1 MNKLISII
9 VPIYNSKKYL
19 KRCIESILKQTYKNL
34 QLILIND
41 GSMDNSLE
49 ICNYYKSIDDRIIVV
64 DKINEGVSVARN
76 TGISLAEGD
85 FIGFVDSDDYIEK
98 NMYEV
103 LINKMIMDKSDLCA
117 MTSYSIN
124 SSLYKDVNLFNG
136 IISNRLALKNLF
148 LLSFPTSL
156 WAYLYTKNA
165 LNNITLNSNIHFF
178 EDFEFNFKVLMQSN
192 VVSLCDKKL
201 YHYETNNES
210 INSQSIND
218 KRITCLKIYEL
229 ISKEVEL
236 KVNFLSEYMQYFR
249 AHFLCS
255 VIISVI
261 KSKNVDR
268 RYFILIKKESIVA
281 APDVLRSK
289 YVPVKY
295 KVAIAVCSI
304 CPKVL
309 YLGMFYKRR

>member
-1 MNKLISII
+1 MNNLISVI
-9 VPIYNSKKYL
+9 VPIYNSEKYL
-19 KRCIESILKQTYKNL
+19 ERCIESILRQTYKNI

-41 GSMDNSLE
+41 GSKDKSLE

-64 DKINEGVSVARN
+64 DKINEGVSIARN
-76 TGISLAEGD
+76 TGIRLAEGD
-85 FIGFVDSDDYIEK
+85 FIGFVDSDDYIEE

-103 LINKMIMDKSDLCA
+103 LINKIIIDKSDLCA
-117 MTSYSIN
+117 MTTYSIN
-124 SSLYKDVNLFNG
+124 CTIFEDNDLSFGVINNS
-136 IISNRLALKNLF
+136 LALEKLF

-156 WAYLYTKNA
+156 WAYLYKKSA
-165 LNNITLNSNIHFF
+165 LNNVTLNGNIHFF

-218 KRITCLKIYEL
+218 KRTTCLRIYDL
-229 ISKEVEL
+229 ISEEVEL
-236 KVNFLSEYMQYFR
+236 KARFLIEYMQYFR
-249 AHFLCS
+249 AHFLSS

-261 KSKNVDR
+261 KSNNVEKK
-268 RYFILIKKESIVA
+268 YFKLVKKESMVA

-295 KVAIAVCSI
+295 KVAITVCSI